1 MRIKRR
7 SFLRGAAFGGA
18 LAGLQYYQG
27 RSAQRGR
34 APDLRVGALDGA
46 MEVVDLSQGV
56 HVVHFWA
63 TWCGVC
69 EAMASNLDGV
79 DGVIR
84 VASESGTL
92 ADVRGWLDLNAP
104 ERSTYVDL
112 RRESRTW
119 GVEAFPTTFV
129 VSSGRIFDAAV
140 GYTTT
145 LGLEL
150 RRTLA

>member
-34 APDLRVGALDGA
+34 APDLRVGALDGS

-69 EAMASNLDGV
+69 EA
-79 DGVIR
+79 
-84 VASESGTL
+84 
-92 ADVRGWLDLNAP
+92 
-104 ERSTYVDL
+104 
-112 RRESRTW
+112 
-119 GVEAFPTTFV
+119 
-129 VSSGRIFDAAV
+129 
-140 GYTTT
+140 
-145 LGLEL
+145 
-150 RRTLA
+150 